1 MLSFFSAYRSVR
13 KYINFFP
20 RQWESQTPWTVHRR
34 KQRTNF
40 RNVFTDRY
48 NRTSL
53 LGSLLGALPTAVLFG
68 VLLLALP
75 MLAQGQDTGVVEGQV
90 LDAETGAP
98 LSGANISVV
107 GTPRGT
113 STDAEGQYRLPV
125 APGTVRLRVSFV
137 GYGTAEETVQVEAG
151 ETYAVDVEL
160 SPGSTLENVVVVGSR
175 APSRSAL
182 QSAVPVDA
190 LPVDD
195 LTTQSPQTDL
205 NQLLTYAAPSFQ
217 ANRQSSS
224 DATEFIDPAT
234 LRSLPPDQLLVLVN
248 GKRRHKSSLVN
259 TLGTVGRGAVG
270 TDLNAIPSAAVE
282 RIEVLRNGASAQYG
296 SDAVAGVLNL
306 QMKEATNRLTADVT
320 TGLHN
325 AGDGEVVKVSANYGF
340 GVGEDG
346 FVNVTGMFRD
356 RARTN
361 RADGNELIIF
371 DQSDQGNFFAY
382 PFTDDPEQARQI
394 DNQILQERGLERSD
408 FYYRVGQ
415 SAVQQ
420 GAVVLNA
427 EFGLRDGATLYAFGG
442 LSYKNGIGAPFR
454 RRPADL
460 AAMPF
465 RASNETPS
473 LFPNGFQPE
482 MNSDVIDQ
490 SLTLGVRGTIGGW
503 TWDLGNSFGR
513 NSLDYQMDN
522 TVNASLLQRSPTS
535 IYAGKHAFSQN
546 TTTLDV
552 SRFFDDA
559 LAGVN
564 VAFGGAYR
572 IDHYQIFAGEEASY
586 RDYGRTQVIDN
597 SGPEPRLV
605 TRDTLGKDP
614 GTQGFVGFRPEN
626 EVDRTRSNV
635 AAYLDTEVNFTET
648 FLVTAAGRYENYSD
662 FGGTLNGRLAARWGL
677 FDERLNLRGSA
688 STGFRAPSLH
698 QIYFNEVRTDFDDE
712 GQLVNIGTFSN
723 DSEVARVLG
732 IPQLE
737 EERSRSYG
745 AGLTASPLENL
756 DLTVDGY
763 QIYVDDR
770 VVLTGE
776 FSSGLSGLLAEVGA
790 QNAQVF
796 ANAVDTK
803 TTGLDVVATY
813 RLRLPAGTAELSAAG
828 NVNDTEI
835 ESLTIPETVR
845 DNYEGD
851 DLRGTFFGRQEQG
864 FLTESN
870 PESKV
875 TLSADYTLGGLGLLV
890 RTVRFGEQIRP
901 GFAQNQPHSPEW
913 VVDASVS
920 YDLTEG
926 ATLSV
931 AANNLF
937 NNYPDE
943 QVFGNSFLGVF
954 DYAPVQQGFNGA
966 FYVAR
971 LNVRL

>member
-1 MLSFFSAYRSVR
+1 MAALC
-13 KYINFFP
+13 
-20 RQWESQTPWTVHRR
+20 
-34 KQRTNF
+34 
-40 RNVFTDRY
+40 
-48 NRTSL
+48 
-53 LGSLLGALPTAVLFG
+53 GA
-68 VLLLALP
+68 LLLAVP
-75 MLAQGQDTGVVEGQV
+75 MLAQGQNTGVIEGQV
-90 LDAETGAP
+90 LDAETGTP
-98 LSGANISVV
+98 LSSANISVV
-107 GTPRGT
+107 GTQRGT
-113 STDAEGQYRLPV
+113 TTNAEGNYRLTV
-125 APGTVRLRVSFV
+125 SAGTVRLRVSFV
-137 GYGTAEETVQVEAG
+137 GYGAAEETVQVEAG
-151 ETYAVDVEL
+151 ETYTIDFEL
-160 SPGSTLENVVVVGSR
+160 SPGSTLDDVVVVGSR

-190 LPVDD
+190 LPVDE
-195 LTTQSPQTDL
+195 LTTRSPQTDL
-205 NQLLTYAAPSFQ
+205 TQLLTYAAPSFQ

-270 TDLNAIPSAAVE
+270 TDLNAIPSAAVQQ
-282 RIEVLRNGASAQYG
+282 IEVLRNGASAQYG

-306 QMKEATNRLTADVT
+306 QMKEATNQLTADVT
-320 TGLHN
+320 TGIHN

-346 FVNVTGMFRD
+346 FVNVTGMFQD

-361 RADGNELIIF
+361 RADGNELILF
-371 DQSDQGNFFAY
+371 DQSDFPDGVAPPSGFPFAY
-382 PFTDDPEQARQI
+382 PQVAAFIGEEAAQNARRI
-394 DNQILQERGLERSD
+394 DNEILDRRGLERSD
-408 FYYRVGQ
+408 FRFRVGQ
-415 SAVQQ
+415 SAIQQ
-420 GAVVLNA
+420 RAVFLNS
-427 EFGLRDGATLYAFGG
+427 EFGLRDDATLYAFGG

-454 RRPADL
+454 RLPFSVS
-460 AAMPF
+460 AMPYQ
-465 RASNETPS
+465 ADNDSPS

-482 MNSDVIDQ
+482 MNSDVVDQ
-490 SLTLGVRGTIGGW
+490 SLTVGVRGTIGGW
-503 TWDLGNSFGR
+503 SWDLSNSYGR

-522 TVNASLLQRSPTS
+522 TVNASLLQASPTS
-535 IYAGKHAFSQN
+535 IYAGRHAFTQDVTN
-546 TTTLDV
+546 LDV
-552 SRFFDDA
+552 SRYFGEA

-572 IDHYQIFAGEEASY
+572 VDRYQIFAGEEASY
-586 RDYGRTQVIDN
+586 RDYGRGPVIEN
-597 SGPEPRLV
+597 GQLV

-626 EVDRTRSNV
+626 EVDRTRSNA
-635 AAYLDTEVNFTET
+635 AAYLDTEVNVTDA
-648 FLVTAAGRYENYSD
+648 FLVTAAGRYEHYSD
-662 FGGTLNGRLAARWGL
+662 FGGTLNGRLAARLGL
-677 FDERLNLRGSA
+677 LDERLNLRGSA

-712 GQLVNIGTFSN
+712 GRLVNIGTFSN

-732 IPQLE
+732 IPRLE
-737 EERSRSYG
+737 EERSRSYS

-756 DLTVDGY
+756 DLTIDGY
-763 QIYVDDR
+763 QINVDDR

-776 FSSGLSGLLAEVGA
+776 FSSGLSDLLAEVGA

-813 RLRLPAGTAELSAAG
+813 RLQLPAGTAELSAAG
-828 NVNDTEI
+828 NLNDTEI

-851 DLRGTFFGRQEQG
+851 DLQGTFFGRQEQG

-875 TLSADYTLGGLGLLV
+875 TLSADYQLGGLGLLV
-890 RTVRFGEQIRP
+890 RTVRFGEQVRP
-901 GFAQNQPHSPEW
+901 GFAQNQVHSPEW

-920 YDLTEG
+920 YDLTESV
-926 ATLSV
+926 ALSV

-943 QVFGNSFLGVF
+943 QVFANSYAGVF

>member
-1 MLSFFSAYRSVR
+1 MLSDFLASS
-13 KYINFFP
+13 
-20 RQWESQTPWTVHRR
+20 
-34 KQRTNF
+34 
-40 RNVFTDRY
+40 
-48 NRTSL
+48 RTSL
-53 LGSLLGALPTAVLFG
+53 RSLLDAVPVAALFG
-68 VLLLALP
+68 ALLLAVP
-75 MLAQGQDTGVVEGQV
+75 TLAQGQDPGVIQGQV
-90 LDAETGAP
+90 LDAETGDP
-98 LSGANISVV
+98 LSGANIRVV

-113 STDAEGQYRLPV
+113 TTDAEGQYRLTA

-137 GYGTAEETVQVEAG
+137 GYGTAEKAVQVEAG
-151 ETYAVDVEL
+151 ETYEVDVGL
-160 SPGSTLENVVVVGSR
+160 TPGSTLDDVVVVGSR

-190 LPVDD
+190 LPVDE

-205 NQLLTYAAPSFQ
+205 TQLLTYAAPSFQ

-270 TDLNAIPSAAVE
+270 TDLNAIPSAAVAQ
-282 RIEVLRNGASAQYG
+282 IEVLRNGASAQYG

-320 TGLHN
+320 TGIHN

-361 RADGNELIIF
+361 RADGNELILF
-371 DQSDQGNFFAY
+371 DQSDFPDGVAPPTGFPFAY
-382 PFTDDPEQARQI
+382 PQVAGIIGEEAAQNARRI
-394 DNQILQERGLERSD
+394 DNQILDERGLERSD
-408 FYYRVGQ
+408 FQFRVGQ
-415 SAVQQ
+415 SAIQQ
-420 GAVVLNA
+420 RAVFLNS
-427 EFGLRDGATLYAFGG
+427 EFGLRNDATLYAFGG

-454 RRPADL
+454 RLPFSVS
-460 AAMPF
+460 AMPY
-465 RASNETPS
+465 RADNDSPA

-490 SLTLGVRGTIGGW
+490 SLTVGVRGTIGGW
-503 TWDLGNSFGR
+503 SWDLSNSYGR

-522 TVNASLLQRSPTS
+522 TVNASLLQASPTS
-535 IYAGKHAFSQN
+535 VYAGRHTFTQDVTN
-546 TTTLDV
+546 LDV

-572 IDHYQIFAGEEASY
+572 VDRYQIVAGEEASY
-586 RDYGRTQVIDN
+586 RDYGRAQVIED
-597 SGPEPRLV
+597 GTLV
-605 TRDTLGKDP
+605 SRDTLGKDP

-626 EVDRTRSNV
+626 EVDRTRNNA
-635 AAYLDTEVNFTET
+635 AAYLDTEVNVTDA

-662 FGGTLNGRLAARWGL
+662 FGGTLNGRLAARLGL
-677 FDERLNLRGSA
+677 LEERLNLRGSA

-732 IPQLE
+732 IPRLE
-737 EERSRSYG
+737 EERSRSYS

-756 DLTVDGY
+756 DLTIDGY
-763 QIYVDDR
+763 QINVDDR

-776 FSSGLSGLLAEVGA
+776 FSSGLSDLLAEVGA

-845 DNYEGD
+845 ENYEGD

-875 TLSADYTLGGLGLLV
+875 TLSADYTLGDLGLLV

-901 GFAQNQPHSPEW
+901 GFAQNQTHSPEW

-943 QVFGNSFLGVF
+943 QVFGNTFLGVF